1 MEGVPV
7 THHVRSQVDAE
18 DGDGPQREW
27 NVCNNKYQ
35 EGGNLRNVTGEGISN
50 GFLQVI
56 KDQTTCESKTV
67 FNAEL
72 NEKDRKSHA
81 EMDIAQQHLDQVSR
95 STLTFLYSS
104 HN

>member
-1 MEGVPV
+1 MPV

-18 DGDGPQREW
+18 DGDGPQGEW

-35 EGGNLRNVTGEGISN
+35 EGGNLRSVTGEGISN

-56 KDQTTCESKTV
+56 KDQTTCENKIVLTV
-67 FNAEL
+67 EL
-72 NEKDRKSHA
+72 NEKDRKSHT
-81 EMDIAQQHLDQVSR
+81 EMATAQQHLGQVSC